1 MWVNYVINIEVGPDI
16 KTKATVIKIA
26 WHKKRQKDKW
36 TRRENLVWSIDLLMW

>member
-26 WHKKRQKDKW
+26 WHKKRQ
-36 TRRENLVWSIDLLMW
+36 RINGLGEENLVCPIDLLMW

>member
-26 WHKKRQKDKW
+26 WQKRQKDKW
-36 TRRENLVWSIDLLMW
+36 TRRELDMVN